1 MPIGERLPRS
11 RRLWS
16 VLAIVLVAGLALVAW
31 QARRSGPAHA
41 ADDRGVGAS
50 LGTPDWIAPI
60 LQPDGRSVTVNVDV
74 NTLSGYCLDDGL
86 PALTPKVTETSATVR
101 IQVRASRVKPASSG
115 NTCSSVGHIPVPLTV
130 RLSRP
135 LDQRSLVDAATGHR
149 HQVLD
154 AAGVLTPSYLPPGY
168 GQMALGWDETQA
180 DIVSRSY
187 QRLPRAADGND
198 QSLLIERR
206 PLPDQPLYNEQ
217 VLARGTVL
225 GRAARVAKTGNFDD
239 EVCAI
244 WSDQQHVWW
253 VCSLGSPKAALDP
266 AQLLRIGNSIR

>member
-1 MPIGERLPRS
+1 MPIGDRLPRS

-16 VLAIVLVAGLALVAW
+16 VLAIVLVVGVALVAW

-41 ADDRGVGAS
+41 ADDQRAGAS
-50 LGTPDWIAPI
+50 LGTPDWTAPV

-74 NTLSGYCLDDGL
+74 NKLSDYCLDDGV
-86 PALTPKVTETSATVR
+86 PTLTPKVSETSATVR
-101 IQVRASRVKPASSG
+101 IQVRASRVKPATAR
-115 NTCSSVGHIPVPLTV
+115 NACSSAGHAPVPLTV

-135 LDQRSLVDAATGHR
+135 LDQRSLVDGATGHR

-154 AAGVLTPSYLPPGY
+154 AAGVPSPSYLPPDY
-168 GQMALGWDETQA
+168 GQMTLSWDETQP

-187 QRLPRAADGND
+187 QRLPQAADGND

-217 VLARGTVL
+217 VLTRGTVL
-225 GRAARVAKTGNFDD
+225 GQPARVAQTRNFDD

-253 VCSLGSPKAALDP
+253 VCSLGGPKAALDP